1 MQQECRWHF
10 DELIDCRIFNNPDLD
25 RRLTKHIGAHPQI
38 IADLLGDARNINICF
53 RQAAQALS
61 RNAGRVVPKTRLV
74 IGIFCKSGTHR
85 SVAMTLLLTSVLRN
99 SGVQVDGAQYWSQWY
114 WQAAKCQPQCRECQ
128 FRLSDSSATR
138 ALNAWRAL

>member
-99 SGVQVDGAQYWSQWY
+99 SGVQVDVAQYWSQWTDLM
-114 WQAAKCQPQCRECQ
+114 AKRSAS
-128 FRLSDSSATR
+128 FSSWLRSWINYIMEIWAVM
-138 ALNAWRAL
+138 